1 MNKQKT
7 KNLKMLKNGWQI
19 FCFELLESLNMVW
32 DSIKANKLRSFL
44 TLLGIVVGVFSII
57 VVMTGVRVLQKNVE
71 SSLSFLGA
79 NTFQIQKYPAVHI
92 GGPSERAKYR
102 NRKDITYEQALY
114 LIKNAT
120 LPEVI
125 AIQSWAGPK
134 IVQYGNVKTNPNIF
148 IHGEMPEGFVTNN
161 WVIQSGRAL
170 FDDDLELSRYVA
182 VLGANV
188 AKKLFQNEDPIGKEI
203 KIDGYEFTVV
213 GVIKEKG
220 GLFGGQAD
228 NFVVIPLTTFLNL
241 YGKNRSLNILVKAR
255 SPELY
260 DETVEQ
266 ITALLRTVR
275 KVPPGEENDFE
286 IFSNESLIKQFND
299 LTFALRVGALVVSMI
314 ALVAAGVGIM
324 NIMLVSVTERTREI
338 GIRKAVGA
346 TKRNILTQ
354 FMLEAISLSQFG
366 GIIGIILGIIGG
378 NVIALIL
385 KVTPVIPY
393 DWVVIGFVICSIVGI
408 IFGVYPAW
416 KAASVD
422 PVESLRYE

>member
-1 MNKQKT
+1 MANSRWKI
-7 KNLKMLKNGWQI
+7 LW
-19 FCFELLESLNMVW
+19 FEIVESLIMVW
-32 DSIKANKLRSFL
+32 DSVKANKLRTFL
-44 TLLGIVVGVFSII
+44 TLLGIIVGVFSII

-71 SSLSFLGA
+71 SSLNFLGA
-79 NTFQIQKYPAVHI
+79 NTFQIQKYPAVMI
-92 GGPSERAKYR
+92 GRSNWAKYR
-102 NRKDITYEQALY
+102 NRKDITYEQAIY
-114 LIKNAT
+114 VAKNAT
-120 LPEVI
+120 LPEAV
-125 AIQSWAGPK
+125 AIQAWTGPK
-134 IVQYGNVKTNPNIF
+134 IIQYGDLRTNPNI
-148 IHGEMPEGFVTNN
+148 IIQGEMPEGFITNN
-161 WVIQSGRAL
+161 WTIQEGRAL
-170 FDDDLELSRYVA
+170 FEDDLEFSRFVA

-188 AKKLFQNEDPIGKEI
+188 AKKLFPNTDPIGKKV
-203 KIDGYEFTVV
+203 KIDGYDFLVI
-213 GVIKEKG
+213 GVIKELG
-220 GLFGGQAD
+220 GMFGGQAD

-241 YGKNRSLNILVKAR
+241 YGKDRSLNILVKAKSR
-255 SPELY
+255 ELY

-266 ITALLRTVR
+266 VTALLRAVR
-275 KVPPGEENDFE
+275 KVPPGAENDFE

-354 FMLEAISLSQFG
+354 FLFEAIALSQFG
-366 GIIGIILGIIGG
+366 GIIGIILGVIGG
-378 NVIALIL
+378 NTLALIL
-385 KVTPVIPY
+385 KTTPIIPY
-393 DWVVIGFVICSIVGI
+393 DWVILGFVICSAVGI

>member
-1 MNKQKT
+1 MANSRWKI
-7 KNLKMLKNGWQI
+7 LW
-19 FCFELLESLNMVW
+19 FEIVESLIMVW
-32 DSIKANKLRSFL
+32 DSVKANKLRTFL
-44 TLLGIVVGVFSII
+44 TLLGIIVGVFSII

-71 SSLSFLGA
+71 SSLNFLGA
-79 NTFQIQKYPAVHI
+79 NTFQIQKYPAVVI
-92 GGPSERAKYR
+92 GRSNWAKYR
-102 NRKDITYEQALY
+102 NRKDITYEQAIY
-114 LIKNAT
+114 VAKNAT
-120 LPEVI
+120 LPEAV
-125 AIQSWAGPK
+125 AIQAWTGPK
-134 IVQYGNVKTNPNIF
+134 IIQYGDLRTNPNI
-148 IHGEMPEGFVTNN
+148 IIQGEMPEGFITNN
-161 WVIQSGRAL
+161 WTIQEGRAL
-170 FDDDLELSRYVA
+170 FEDDLEFSRFVA

-188 AKKLFQNEDPIGKEI
+188 AKKLFPNTDPIGKKV
-203 KIDGYEFTVV
+203 KIDGYDFLVI
-213 GVIKEKG
+213 GVIKELG
-220 GLFGGQAD
+220 GMFGGQAD

-241 YGKNRSLNILVKAR
+241 YGKDRSLNILVKAKSR
-255 SPELY
+255 ELY

-266 ITALLRTVR
+266 VTALLRAVR
-275 KVPPGEENDFE
+275 KVPPGAENDFE

-354 FMLEAISLSQFG
+354 FLFEAIALSQFG
-366 GIIGIILGIIGG
+366 GIIGIILGVIGG
-378 NVIALIL
+378 NTLALIL
-385 KVTPVIPY
+385 KTTPIIPY
-393 DWVVIGFVICSIVGI
+393 DWVILGFVICSAVGI